1 MFEVGKIRQD
11 FPFLMKA
18 EQSIPQLVYLDN
30 AATTLKPQ
38 SVIDAVVRYY
48 TESSVNIHRGDYAL
62 SYEVSNAY
70 EAVRKTV
77 SRFIQCEANEV
88 VFTSGASAAL
98 NLVAYG
104 YAEKV
109 LKPNDVILMS
119 EAEHASNVLPWF
131 RVAEKTGAKIEY
143 LPLDEQ
149 GVLTVEC
156 FKEALHD
163 KVKIVT
169 LAHIS
174 NVLGSVVPIKE
185 ITKLTHQKGA
195 IIVVDGAQSVPHT
208 KTLVKDWD
216 VDFLAFAG
224 HKMLSPTGVGVLYGK
239 FELLVQ
245 MDPFL
250 LGGGSNARFDKHGH
264 VVLKNPPFK
273 FEAGTPAI
281 EGVLGLNEAIQYI
294 EAIGFEA
301 IEKHELELKRYAI
314 EKLKR
319 FKHIKLYN
327 EAAQSGIIAFNVEGI
342 PTQDVAAY
350 LSSLGVM
357 VRAGN
362 HCAKLLSE
370 IIHTQETVRASIN
383 FYNTKAEMDLFID
396 ALKDITLE
404 KCIDLIF

>member
-149 GVLTVEC
+149 GVLTVEG

-174 NVLGSVVPIKE
+174 NVLGSVVPIQE

-281 EGVLGLNEAIQYI
+281 EGVLGLNAAINI
-294 EAIGFEA
+294 
-301 IEKHELELKRYAI
+301 LKQLAS
-314 EKLKR
+314 KPLKNMN
-319 FKHIKLYN
+319 LN
-327 EAAQSGIIAFNVEGI
+327 
-342 PTQDVAAY
+342 
-350 LSSLGVM
+350 
-357 VRAGN
+357 
-362 HCAKLLSE
+362 
-370 IIHTQETVRASIN
+370 
-383 FYNTKAEMDLFID
+383 
-396 ALKDITLE
+396 
-404 KCIDLIF
+404 

>member
-1 MFEVGKIRQD
+1 
-11 FPFLMKA
+11 
-18 EQSIPQLVYLDN
+18 
-30 AATTLKPQ
+30 
-38 SVIDAVVRYY
+38 
-48 TESSVNIHRGDYAL
+48 
-62 SYEVSNAY
+62 
-70 EAVRKTV
+70 
-77 SRFIQCEANEV
+77 
-88 VFTSGASAAL
+88 
-98 NLVAYG
+98 
-104 YAEKV
+104 
-109 LKPNDVILMS
+109 
-119 EAEHASNVLPWF
+119 
-131 RVAEKTGAKIEY
+131 
-143 LPLDEQ
+143 
-149 GVLTVEC
+149 
-156 FKEALHD
+156 
-163 KVKIVT
+163 
-169 LAHIS
+169 
-174 NVLGSVVPIKE
+174 
-185 ITKLTHQKGA
+185 
-195 IIVVDGAQSVPHT
+195 
-208 KTLVKDWD
+208 
-216 VDFLAFAG
+216 
-224 HKMLSPTGVGVLYGK
+224 MLSPTGVGVLYGK

-314 EKLKR
+314 EKLKQ

-383 FYNTKAEMDLFID
+383 FYNTKAEMDIFID

>member
-18 EQSIPQLVYLDN
+18 EQSVPQLVYLDN

-109 LKPNDVILMS
+109 LKLGDVILMS
-119 EAEHASNVLPWF
+119 EAEHASNILPWF
-131 RVAEKTGAKIEY
+131 RVAEKTGAEIEY
-143 LPLDEQ
+143 LPLDET
-149 GVLTVEC
+149 GVLTLEG

-174 NVLGSVVPIKE
+174 NVLGSVVPIQQ
-185 ITKLTHQKGA
+185 ITKLT
-195 IIVVDGAQSVPHT
+195 P
-208 KTLVKDWD
+208 
-216 VDFLAFAG
+216 
-224 HKMLSPTGVGVLYGK
+224 
-239 FELLVQ
+239 
-245 MDPFL
+245 
-250 LGGGSNARFDKHGH
+250 
-264 VVLKNPPFK
+264 
-273 FEAGTPAI
+273 
-281 EGVLGLNEAIQYI
+281 
-294 EAIGFEA
+294 
-301 IEKHELELKRYAI
+301 
-314 EKLKR
+314 
-319 FKHIKLYN
+319 
-327 EAAQSGIIAFNVEGI
+327 
-342 PTQDVAAY
+342 
-350 LSSLGVM
+350 
-357 VRAGN
+357 
-362 HCAKLLSE
+362 
-370 IIHTQETVRASIN
+370 
-383 FYNTKAEMDLFID
+383 
-396 ALKDITLE
+396 
-404 KCIDLIF
+404 

>member
-18 EQSIPQLVYLDN
+18 EQAVPQLVYLDN

-38 SVIDAVVRYY
+38 VVIDAVVHYY
-48 TESSVNIHRGDYAL
+48 TDVSVNIHRGDYAL

-77 SRFIQCEANEV
+77 STFIQCEVNEV

-143 LPLDEQ
+143 IQLDEQ
-149 GVLTVEC
+149 GVLTIDR
-156 FKEALHD
+156 FKQSLHAN
-163 KVKIVT
+163 VKIVT

-174 NVLGSVVPIKE
+174 NVLGTIIPINE
-185 ITKLTHQKGA
+185 ITALTHAIGA
-195 IIVVDGAQSVPHT
+195 VIVVDGAQSVPHT
-208 KTLVKDWD
+208 KTMVKDWD

-224 HKMLSPTGVGVLYGK
+224 HKMLGPTGVGVLYGK
-239 FELLVQ
+239 FELLKQ

-250 LGGGSNARFDKHGH
+250 LGGGSNARFDKNGH

-281 EGVLGLNEAIQYI
+281 EGVLGLDAAIKYL

-301 IEKHELELKRYAI
+301 IEQHELKLKRYTV
-314 EKLKR
+314 EQLKA

-327 EAAQSGIIAFNVEGI
+327 ADAQSGIVAFNVEGI

-350 LSSLGVM
+350 LSSRGIM

-370 IIHTQETVRASIN
+370 IIHTHETVRASIN
-383 FYNTKAEMDLFID
+383 FYNTQAEMDLLID
-396 ALKDITLE
+396 ALKDITLA

>member
-149 GVLTVEC
+149 GVLTVEG

-174 NVLGSVVPIKE
+174 NVLGSVVPIQE
-185 ITKLTHQKGA
+185 ITKLTHEKGA

-224 HKMLSPTGVGVLYGK
+224 HKMLSPTGVGVLYRK

-327 EAAQSGIIAFNVEGI
+327 EAAQSGIIAFNVK
-342 PTQDVAAY
+342 P
-350 LSSLGVM
+350 M
-357 VRAGN
+357 
-362 HCAKLLSE
+362 
-370 IIHTQETVRASIN
+370 
-383 FYNTKAEMDLFID
+383 
-396 ALKDITLE
+396 
-404 KCIDLIF
+404 